1 MRPRGGL
8 ELGMIMT
15 GAAKLVAVE
24 GAGRTGR
31 LSKVGMYA
39 SHYDEGAHCSG
50 DTISYERL
58 VANAAQTH

>member
-1 MRPRGGL
+1 
-8 ELGMIMT
+8 MIMS
-15 GAAKLVAVE
+15 GAARLVAVE

-39 SHYDEGAHCSG
+39 SHYDEGANCSG